1 MTGLSR
7 ITERISG
14 DAKKENDA
22 LLAQAQKDA
31 DEIIAGYKKQA
42 EDQTEDVVPNARKTA
57 AERTE
62 RRLAV
67 AAMEARK
74 LQLAAKQNVI
84 QNAFDEAAALLVKLD
99 DAKKTEWLSKLASK
113 YAVTGDE
120 SIILSTAEHATLGD
134 KVVKA
139 ANKLIDGKGKL
150 TLAPEGRDF
159 PGGLVLSGGDVEINC
174 TIAALLGG
182 AREELAAEVGKI
194 CGVM

>member
-1 MTGLSR
+1 M
-7 ITERISG
+7 
-14 DAKKENDA
+14 
-22 LLAQAQKDA
+22 LAQAQKDA
-31 DEIIAGYKKQA
+31 DDIIAGYKKQA
-42 EDQTEDVVPNARKTA
+42 EEQTEYIVPNAKKNA

-84 QNAFDEAAALLVKLD
+84 QKSFDEAAALLVKLD
-99 DAKKTEWLSKLASK
+99 DAKKIEWLSKLAAK
-113 YAVTGDE
+113 YAVSGDE
-120 SIILSTAEHATLGD
+120 NVILSTAEHTKLGE

-139 ANKLIDGKGKL
+139 ANKLLGGKGKL
-150 TLAPEGRDF
+150 VLAPAGRDF
-159 PGGLVLSGGDVEINC
+159 MGGLVLSSGDMEINC

-182 AREELAAEVGKI
+182 VREELTAEVGKI